1 MAMVTERL
9 DWLLSRNGK
18 LTERSGKKTKGR
30 GSSFIRFFLLTYL
43 VVHYAYDGYRC
54 QVKRARTDITR
65 DRDQISSMV

>member
-43 VVHYAYDGYRC
+43 VVHYDGYRC
-54 QVKRARTDITR
+54 QVKRERTNITR
-65 DRDQISSMV
+65 DRDQISSMM